1 MADKVTLKDSTTDNI
16 IYPQTLV
23 DQVQNAAGTLLSNLV
38 LMKDNTTAFTP
49 TANYHPATKKYVDEK
64 ISGGG
69 GGNIVG
75 TTTSSIIY
83 IGSTAPASGTTPL
96 IWIDTSSSGY
106 LKYRTSTTGTW
117 TAVPV
122 AYT

>member
-1 MADKVTLKDSTTDNI
+1 MADKVTLKDSTTGNI

-49 TANYHPATKKYVDEK
+49 TANYHPATKKYVDEHAG
-64 ISGGG
+64 S

-83 IGSTAPASGTTPL
+83 IGSTAPTSGTAPL

>member
-1 MADKVTLKDSTTDNI
+1 MADKVTLKDATTGNI

-49 TANYHPATKKYVDEK
+49 TANYHPATKKYVDEHAG
-64 ISGGG
+64 S

-83 IGSTAPASGTTPL
+83 IGSTAPTSGTTPL

>member
-1 MADKVTLKDSTTDNI
+1 MADKVTLKDATTGNI

-49 TANYHPATKKYVDEK
+49 TANYHPATKKYVDEHAG
-64 ISGGG
+64 S

-75 TTTSSIIY
+75 TTISSIIY
-83 IGSTAPASGTTPL
+83 IGSTAPTSGTTPL

>member
-1 MADKVTLKDSTTDNI
+1 MADKVTLKDSTTGNI

-49 TANYHPATKKYVDEK
+49 TASYHPATKKYVDEHA
-64 ISGGG
+64 GGG

-83 IGSTAPASGTTPL
+83 IGRTAPASGTTPL

>member
-1 MADKVTLKDSTTDNI
+1 MADKVTLKDASSGTI

-23 DQVQNAAGTLLSNLV
+23 DQVQNASGTLLSNLV
-38 LMKDNTTAFTP
+38 LMKDNTIAFTP
-49 TANYHPATKKYVDEK
+49 TANYHPATKKYVDEHA
-64 ISGGG
+64 G

>member
-1 MADKVTLKDSTTDNI
+1 MADKVTLKDATTGNI

-23 DQVQNAAGTLLSNLV
+23 DQVQNATGTLLSNLV

-64 ISGGG
+64 ISGGTS
-69 GGNIVG
+69 IVG
-75 TTTSSIIY
+75 TTSASIIY
-83 IGSTAPASGTTPL
+83 IGATKPASGTTSL
-96 IWIDTSSSGY
+96 IWIDTSNGGY
-106 LKYRTSTTGTW
+106 LKCRISPTSEW

>member
-1 MADKVTLKDSTTDNI
+1 MADKVTLKDASTGTI

-23 DQVQNAAGTLLSNLV
+23 DQVQNASGTLLSNLV

-49 TANYHPATKKYVDEK
+49 TANYHPATKKYVDEHAG
-64 ISGGG
+64 SGG
-69 GGNIVG
+69 NVVG

-83 IGSTAPASGTTPL
+83 IGSTAPTSGTTPL

>member
-1 MADKVTLKDSTTDNI
+1 MADKVTLKDATTGNI
-16 IYPQTLV
+16 VYPQTLV

-49 TANYHPATKKYVDEK
+49 TANYHPATKKYVDEHAG
-64 ISGGG
+64 S

-83 IGSTAPASGTTPL
+83 IGSTAPTSGTTPL

>member
-1 MADKVTLKDSTTDNI
+1 MADKVTLKDATTGNI

-49 TANYHPATKKYVDEK
+49 TANYHPATKKYVDEHAG
-64 ISGGG
+64 S

-83 IGSTAPASGTTPL
+83 IGSTAPTSGTTPL
-96 IWIDTSSSGY
+96 IW
-106 LKYRTSTTGTW
+106 
-117 TAVPV
+117 
-122 AYT
+122 

>member
-1 MADKVTLKDSTTDNI
+1 MADKVTLKDSTTGNI

-23 DQVQNAAGTLLSNLV
+23 DQVQNATGTLLSNLV

-64 ISGGG
+64 ISGGAS
-69 GGNIVG
+69 IVG
-75 TTTSSIIY
+75 TTSASIIY
-83 IGSTAPASGTTPL
+83 IGATKPASGTTSL
-96 IWIDTSSSGY
+96 IWIDTSNGGY
-106 LKYRTSTTGTW
+106 LKYRISPTSEW

>member
-1 MADKVTLKDSTTDNI
+1 MADKVTLKDATTGNI

-49 TANYHPATKKYVDEK
+49 TANYHPATKKYVDEHAG
-64 ISGGG
+64 S

-83 IGSTAPASGTTPL
+83 IGSTAPTSGTTPL
-96 IWIDTSSSGY
+96 IWIDTSNSGY